1 MNNIQE
7 HVIATIQRSMRLSA
21 EVVACLI
28 AYPDCMDGDSRKGKA
43 YQMAIQYFT
52 DKQELSK
59 MPDYVSCTG
68 RGAVELQILLECYD
82 ENEGDKKQE
91 YAKKIAN
98 KLLET
103 QEHYLMRIPDEIK
116 DVAFQ
121 IAIKYL
127 EEKRD
132 A

>member
-7 HVIATIQRSMRLSA
+7 HVLAIIQRSTRLFG
-21 EVVACLI
+21 EVAACLI

-52 DKQELSK
+52 DKQEASK
-59 MPDYVSCTG
+59 MPEYVSCNG
-68 RGAVELQILLECYD
+68 RGTIELQVLLECYE
-82 ENEGDKKQE
+82 ENEGNEKQE